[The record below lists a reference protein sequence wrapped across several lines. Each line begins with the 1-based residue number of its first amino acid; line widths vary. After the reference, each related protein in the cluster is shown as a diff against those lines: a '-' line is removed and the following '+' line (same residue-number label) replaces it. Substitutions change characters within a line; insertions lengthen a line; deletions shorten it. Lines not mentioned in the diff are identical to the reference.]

1 MLVSDSADRPPQ
13 TWRSRHSA
21 QGSIQRC
28 RPALF
33 HGDDDSVNL
42 DADGTCLNRTP
53 ALEVSV
59 EKLQTP
65 VIKGTH
71 RNLMFDS
78 ASSPRICVVCLRR
91 IGDVLLTAPLLRSL
105 RKAYPH
111 ARIEALVFAGT
122 DAALAGNPDIDAI
135 VALPP
140 RGGLR
145 QILQLWRRYD
155 LAVCTQSS
163 DRPHLISLWAARRR
177 ISVVPRLGE
186 PGYRWKRW
194 LSWRWSE
201 LPNGDAHTVVQY
213 LRLAERL
220 GIPALM
226 QGSPPR
232 TPDDSALVRALGAN
246 WQQRRY
252 AVLHLAPKFRYKA
265 WTESNW
271 LGLIAWLHA
280 RGLEVMLSGGPEPQ
294 ELQAARHL
302 QEQLDG
308 SGLHNLAGQLQ
319 LGDLTRLIE
328 NAAVYV
334 GPDTSITHLAAM
346 TGTPT
351 IALFG
356 PSLPIIWGPWPQQGI
371 RGAASP
377 WVEKSALQQHG
388 NVWLLQGEG
397 VCVPC
402 GFEGC
407 ERHVQSRSLCLEE
420 LQVQRVTAAITAAL
434 GPQ

>member
-1 MLVSDSADRPPQ
+1 VS
-13 TWRSRHSA
+13 
-21 QGSIQRC
+21 
-28 RPALF
+28 
-33 HGDDDSVNL
+33 
-42 DADGTCLNRTP
+42 LNRSESQQFKVNS
-53 ALEVSV
+53 A
-59 EKLQTP
+59 
-65 VIKGTH
+65 I
-71 RNLMFDS
+71 LMLDP
-78 ASSPRICVVCLRR
+78 ASSPRIGVVCLRR

-105 RKAYPH
+105 RKAYPR

-135 VALPP
+135 IALPA
-140 RGGLR
+140 RGGWR

-213 LRLAERL
+213 LRLAQL
-220 GIPALM
+220 LDIPTLM

-232 TPDDSALVRALGAN
+232 TPDDSALARALGAD

-265 WTESNW
+265 WTEAHW
-271 LGLIAWLHA
+271 LGLIAWLRA
-280 RGLEVMLSGGPEPQ
+280 RGLEVMLSGGPEAG
-294 ELQAARHL
+294 ELQAVQHL
-302 QEQLDG
+302 QEQFDG
-308 SGLHNLAGQLQ
+308 TGLHNLAGQLQ

-356 PSLPIIWGPWPQQGI
+356 PSKPVIWGPWPQQGI

-377 WVEKSALQQHG
+377 WIEKAALQQHG

-407 ERHVQSRSLCLEE
+407 ERHIKSRSLCLEE
-420 LQVQRVTAAITAAL
+420 LQIQRVTATITAAL
-434 GPQ
+434 VS

>member
-1 MLVSDSADRPPQ
+1 MLDP
-13 TWRSRHSA
+13 
-21 QGSIQRC
+21 
-28 RPALF
+28 
-33 HGDDDSVNL
+33 
-42 DADGTCLNRTP
+42 
-53 ALEVSV
+53 
-59 EKLQTP
+59 
-65 VIKGTH
+65 
-71 RNLMFDS
+71 
-78 ASSPRICVVCLRR
+78 ASSPRIGVVCLRR

-105 RKAYPH
+105 RKAYPR

-135 VALPP
+135 VVLPA

-145 QILQLWRRYD
+145 QILRLWRRYD

-194 LSWRWSE
+194 LSRRWSE
-201 LPNGDAHTVVQY
+201 LPASDAHTVVQY
-213 LRLAERL
+213 LRLAEIL

-232 TPDDSALVRALGAN
+232 TRDDSTLVRALGAD
-246 WQQRRY
+246 WKQRRY

-265 WTESNW
+265 WTESGW
-271 LGLIAWLHA
+271 LGLAVWLGS
-280 RGLEVMLSGGPEPQ
+280 RGLEVMLSGGPEPE
-294 ELQAARHL
+294 ELQAAQHL
-302 QEQLDG
+302 QEQLD
-308 SGLHNLAGQLQ
+308 SPVVHNLAGQLQ
-319 LGDLTRLIE
+319 LGDLTQLIE

-356 PSLPIIWGPWPQQGI
+356 PSKPIVWGPWPQQGI
-371 RGAASP
+371 GGAASP
-377 WVEKSALQQHG
+377 WVDKSTRQHHG

-407 ERHVQSRSLCLEE
+407 ERHVKSRSLCLEE
-420 LQVQRVTAAITAAL
+420 LQVQPVTAAISAAL
-434 GPQ
+434 AS